1 MTAVACDRVF
11 DLSKKQWGDRTPK
24 ARDSRRTGEEG
35 RGGWGSGYAPFPEN
49 FRFFSFQNSAFWCIF
64 DDFSYTK
71 SKVLFAIKRKE
82 RYVITAFLAI
92 DGDTD
97 IKRQVFINFVNLSQ

>member
-1 MTAVACDRVF
+1 VTECSICQKNSGLVERP
-11 DLSKKQWGDRTPK
+11 RHET
-24 ARDSRRTGEEG
+24 
-35 RGGWGSGYAPFPEN
+35 RGGRAREGVGVEEAAMPPSQKILD
-49 FRFFSFQNSAFWCIF
+49 FFSFQNSAFWCIF